1 MSGTGYAIL
10 AYVIG
15 GALLWGFVIVLWAR
29 EYKACKAHRN
39 HGGHS

>member
-15 GALLWGFVIVLWAR
+15 GALLWGYVIVLWAR
-29 EYKACKAHRN
+29 EYKASKTHRHN
-39 HGGHS
+39 GGQS